1 MRRGWIKWGVVLLFA
16 ISIILL
22 PYFSWVYKESQALDV
37 VILDNTVP
45 NSSYREHKGLIWLL
59 NHFKY
64 VRSQTQSTY
73 SLKDHY
79 FGFVPST
86 DHKYEIKELEITPN
100 ESDLIYIADTYGVYE
115 EDYYGHTANS
125 HGVRSDKIYGGL
137 RSDDLEKIKAEIY
150 RGKTLIAEFNTFGS
164 PTEESVR
171 QSLYKILGLE
181 WSGWIGRSFADL
193 TRGKE
198 VPAWAVSN
206 YEKKYGTPW
215 NYKGYGLVFVN
226 EQDDI
231 IVLEGGKEAGKGGS
245 RYSLT
250 EEGKAFFGPL
260 SDTRYNYWF
269 DIVEATQP
277 KSVLAEY
284 HLDVTEEGKKLLDQH
299 GIPAVFPAVVKNA
312 TGVYTSYYF
321 AGDYADSNE
330 LPSLFQFAGFDR
342 LISWLSWDSKESL
355 EPFFWRIYLPMME
368 NILADTLKEKE
379 NRPPPN
385 MPDMLTEDGTQLV
398 ARTHDSDL
406 QIYQN
411 GNWETFFAKG
421 VNMGMALP
429 GKWFTEF
436 PKDEADYLR
445 WLTMIGEMNSN
456 TVRVYTLMEPA
467 FYRAL
472 AAYNKVHPDEP
483 LWLMQEIWPEEH
495 PEHHD
500 FLGEKYNRAFHEEIE
515 YVIDAI
521 HGKAKIPER
530 KGRAY
535 GEYTVDVSAY
545 VVGYLV
551 GRELEPEEVLETDKR
566 HPDFQFEG
574 DYLSAKGGSPT
585 ENWLAWSCDYVLAYE
600 EKTYGW
606 QHPVAIVSWPTLD
619 ALKHDAEWNAE
630 GDPSKLYNDKATVD
644 IRNLS
649 FGPKMKAGL
658 FGAYHIYPNYPDFM
672 NNEQS
677 YDDYQDEEGRLR
689 YGGYLQ
695 QFMKIHQGFPAVVAE
710 YGLATGMG
718 NAHHSPDGYH
728 HGGMSE
734 EQQGLGVVRMTKAI
748 HREGYAGALIFEWM
762 DEWAKKTWIT
772 EPFMIPYER
781 HVMWHNAIDPEQNY
795 GLLAMEPKKPSVSD
809 YSLEGEGLIRKL
821 KMSADEA
828 FLHIDLTLSRPV
840 DWSKD
845 ELLIGLDTFDKTKG
859 EFRYRSGHPLTSP
872 TGLEFLIE
880 LKSEQDAKLL
890 VIPSYNIAEGR
901 FSSGR
906 SQEGRFEEM
915 RRLINKG
922 GVRKDGTT
930 YGAHFADGSSLKYG
944 TFVGNYNHWNSTEDR
959 IHLRLPWGRIN
970 VTDPTSLQVLN
981 DSRNLE
987 ELEGV
992 LERDELRTEKTEGI
1006 RVSAVWLDKNQE
1018 VVDLFPGG
1026 SKLEESPPY
1035 QWKEWNKP
1043 VYKERLKESYPY
1055 IQEYFKSI
1063 P

>member
-1 MRRGWIKWGVVLLFA
+1 MREGWIKWGMVVFLFA
-16 ISIILL
+16 CIFLL
-22 PYFSWVYKESQALDV
+22 PYFSWLYKDKQMLDV

-45 NSSYREHKGLIWLL
+45 TQDYREHKGLVWLL

-64 VRSQTQSTY
+64 VKSQDQAQY
-73 SLKDHY
+73 SVQEDY
-79 FGFVPST
+79 YGFIPRT
-86 DHKYEIKELEITPN
+86 EEKYEVKELQIAPN
-100 ESDLIYIADTYGVYE
+100 ESDLIYVTDTYGVYE
-115 EDYYGHTANS
+115 EDYYGHTSNS
-125 HGVRSDKIYGGL
+125 LGVRSDKIYGGFGPL
-137 RSDDLEKIKAEIY
+137 DLEKIKAEIY
-150 RGKTLIAEFNTFGS
+150 HGKTLIAEFNTFGS
-164 PTEESVR
+164 PTDEAVR

-181 WSGWIGRSFADL
+181 WTGWIGRSFADL
-193 TRGKE
+193 SKGKE

-206 YEKKYGTPW
+206 YEKKYGTAW
-215 NYKGYGLVFVN
+215 SFQGYGFIFVN

-231 IVLEGGKEAGKGGS
+231 IVLEAGTEAGKGGS
-245 RYSLT
+245 KFSLT
-250 EEGKAFFGPL
+250 QEGEALFGPL
-260 SDTRYNYWF
+260 RDTRYNYWF
-269 DIVEATQP
+269 DIVEAGNST
-277 KSVLAEY
+277 SVLAEY
-284 HLDVTEEGKKLLDQH
+284 HLDVTEEGKKKLDEH
-299 GIPAVFPAVVKNA
+299 GIPSVFPAVIKNT

-330 LPSLFQFAGFDR
+330 LPSFFQFLGFDR
-342 LISWLSWDSKESL
+342 FISWISWDSRESL

-368 NILADTLKEKE
+368 RILADIVKEKE
-379 NRPPPN
+379 NRPEAKQPEIS
-385 MPDMLTEDGTQLV
+385 TQEGTHLV
-398 ARTHDSDL
+398 ARTQGMDL

-411 GNWETFFAKG
+411 GKWETFFAKG

-456 TVRVYTLMEPA
+456 TIRVYTLMEPS

-472 AAYNKVHPDEP
+472 AAYNQVHSEAP

-495 PEHHD
+495 PENHD
-500 FLGEKYNRAFHEEIE
+500 FLGKEYNDTFHQEIE

-535 GEYTVDVSAY
+535 GEYTADVSAY
-545 VVGYLV
+545 VAGYLV
-551 GRELEPEEVLETDKR
+551 GRELEPEEVLETDRR
-566 HPDFQFEG
+566 HPGFAIEG
-574 DYLSAKGGSPT
+574 EYLSAKGGNPS

-619 ALKHDAEWNAE
+619 ALKHDAEWNEE

-644 IRNLS
+644 IRNFS

-672 NNEQS
+672 NNEPS
-677 YDDYQDEEGRLR
+677 YDEYQDEEGRLR

-695 QFMKIHQGFPAVVAE
+695 QFMAIHQGFPAVVAE

-734 EQQGLGVVRMTKAI
+734 EEQGKGVVRMTKAI
-748 HREGYAGALIFEWM
+748 HREGYAGGLVFEWM

-772 EPFMIPYER
+772 EPFMVPYER

-795 GLLAMEPKKPSVSD
+795 GILAMEPKKRLVSD
-809 YSLEGEGLIRKL
+809 YVQEGKGLIRKL
-821 KMSADEA
+821 EMSADEA
-828 FLHIDLTLSRPV
+828 FLHIDITTSRPV

-845 ELLIGLDTFDKTKG
+845 EILIGLDTFDRTKG
-859 EFRYRSGHPLTSP
+859 EFRYRPDLPVISPSGM
-872 TGLEFLIE
+872 EFLIE
-880 LKSEQDAKLL
+880 LKSEQEAKLL
-890 VIPSYNIAEGR
+890 VIPSYNIAKGS
-901 FSSGR
+901 FTSSIG
-906 SQEGRFEEM
+906 SDGQFEEI
-915 RRLINKG
+915 RRLINKA
-922 GVRKDGTT
+922 GVRKDGTR
-930 YGAHFADGSSLKYG
+930 YGEHYADGSTLRYG
-944 TFVGNYNHWNSTEDR
+944 SFVGNYYHWNATAEK
-959 IHLRLPWGRIN
+959 IQLRLPWGRIN

-981 DSRNLE
+981 DSRSLA
-987 ELEGV
+987 ELGGD

-1006 RVSAVWLDKNQE
+1006 RISAIWLNDNSDVLE
-1018 VVDLFPGG
+1018 VFPA
-1026 SKLEESPPY
+1026 EEPQPY
-1035 QWKEWNKP
+1035 QWNEWGIP
-1043 VYKERLKESYPY
+1043 RYRERLKESYPY
-1055 IQEYFKSI
+1055 IQEYFGTL